1 MKKHA
6 VLALALILLASCA
19 VVPRRVEIVQWPAE
33 IESLAG
39 EGNLDLHW
47 NGEKLSGSFA
57 LKMHYPDALLL
68 EVYGSPFGQ
77 TVVHLEKDR
86 NKFLLIAGDKKT
98 TDEDLL
104 AEQYAFG
111 VQQLIDGLAMKGER
125 QEMPGG
131 GLSIRQDDYLVVYGQ
146 GRKGRR
152 SVCWERGSARL
163 CLTFSDLSYNG
174 S

>member
-1 MKKHA
+1 MKKHV
-6 VLALALILLASCA
+6 VLVFALVLLVSCA
-19 VVPRRVEIVQWPAE
+19 VIPRRVEIVQWPAE
-33 IESLAG
+33 IRSLAG
-39 EGNLDLHW
+39 EGNLDLRW

-57 LKMHYPDALLL
+57 LKMDYPDTLLL

-86 NKFLLIAGDKKT
+86 SKFLLIAGDEKT
-98 TDEDLL
+98 TDESLL
-104 AEQYAFG
+104 TRQYAFG
-111 VQQLIDGLAMKGER
+111 VRQLIDGLAMKGER

-131 GLSIRQDDYLVVYGQ
+131 GLSIRHDDYFVVYGQ
-146 GRKGRR
+146 DRKARR

-163 CLTFSDLSYNG
+163 CLTFGDLSYNG